1 MGDEGLAMTRKG
13 SVVARYV
20 CLVVFFCLAAMLG
33 ACGYQF
39 RVAGQGPTIG
49 GGAPVTVKAD
59 APTLAIIN
67 FQNRSSE
74 PNLETKYTA
83 YTRHEFA
90 TASGAQVIAGT
101 GGSDLVLKGQIIS
114 VVVPTI
120 AFTLQ
125 QTLESRVT
133 VYVSA
138 TVEKTGT
145 KQIIW
150 SQLVTASMEF
160 FVTNDLQFN
169 RVLQTR
175 ALEQAGRFVAQDL
188 ATRFLYHLESYG
200 TAPAPAGSGSG
211 ITVPVP
217 SGFTR

>member
-1 MGDEGLAMTRKG
+1 MTRVVTGNG
-13 SVVARYV
+13 SLGARHIGLVAV
-20 CLVVFFCLAAMLG
+20 FLCLGGILG

-49 GGAPVTVKAD
+49 GGAPITPKAD
-59 APTLAIIN
+59 APTLAIVN

-83 YTRHEFA
+83 YTRQEFA
-90 TASGAQVIAGT
+90 TGSGAQVITGT
-101 GGSDLVLKGQIIS
+101 GASDLVLKGQIIS
-114 VVVPTI
+114 VIVPTLT
-120 AFTLQ
+120 FTLQ

-133 VYVSA
+133 VYVNA

-150 SQLVTASMEF
+150 NQLVTASMEF

-175 ALEQAGRFVAQDL
+175 ALEQAGRLVAQDL
-188 ATRFLYHLESYG
+188 ATRFLYHLENYG
-200 TAPAPAGSGSG
+200 TAPAPVGSGSG
-211 ITVPVP
+211 VTVPVP

>member
-1 MGDEGLAMTRKG
+1 MRKRLLE
-13 SVVARYV
+13 A
-20 CLVVFFCLAAMLG
+20 LVTFMLITTA

-49 GGAPVTVKAD
+49 GGGAPITPKAD

-67 FQNRSSE
+67 FQNRSTE

-83 YTRHEFA
+83 YTRQEFA
-90 TASGAQVIAGT
+90 TASGAQVTTGAGP
-101 GGSDLVLKGQIIS
+101 SDLVLKGQIIA
-114 VVVPTI
+114 VIVPTLT
-120 AFTLQ
+120 FTLQ
-125 QTLESRVT
+125 QTIESRVT
-133 VYVSA
+133 VYVNA
-138 TVEKTGT
+138 TIEKTGT

-200 TAPAPAGSGSG
+200 TAPAPAGTGSSV
-211 ITVPVP
+211 TVPVP
-217 SGFTR
+217 SGFTQ

>member
-1 MGDEGLAMTRKG
+1 MMGSG
-13 SVVARYV
+13 SLVARCVCLAAVPV
-20 CLVVFFCLAAMLG
+20 CLVAMLA

-49 GGAPVTVKAD
+49 GGTPVTLKAD
-59 APTLAIIN
+59 APTLAIVN

-83 YTRHEFA
+83 YTRQEFA
-90 TASGAQVIAGT
+90 TASGAQVITGT
-101 GGSDLVLKGQIIS
+101 GGSDLLLKGQIIS
-114 VVVPTI
+114 VIVPTI

-150 SQLVTASMEF
+150 NQLVTASMEF

-175 ALEQAGRFVAQDL
+175 ALEQAGQFVAQDL
-188 ATRFLYHLESYG
+188 ATRFLYHLETYG
-200 TAPAPAGSGSG
+200 TAPAPVGSGSD